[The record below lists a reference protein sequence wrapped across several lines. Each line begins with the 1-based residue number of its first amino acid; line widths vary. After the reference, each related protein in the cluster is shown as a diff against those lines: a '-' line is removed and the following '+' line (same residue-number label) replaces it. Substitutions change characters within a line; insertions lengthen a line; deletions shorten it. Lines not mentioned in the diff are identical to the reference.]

1 MAIIKRGILGG
12 FSNKI
17 GNVVGTSWKGISVMR
32 ALPQSVHNPRTGL
45 QTRQRQKFSIMS
57 KLGSGLLDSVIK
69 PYWDPKAVRMSG
81 YNLFVSENLKDQ
93 EENINLNFDAVK
105 ITKGCP
111 LSFEEGSMS
120 MNVSNQ
126 IDGHIKVS
134 SCSNIDAEEATIHVF
149 LVDDWGNVV
158 GYASG
163 RYGIGFDFQFG
174 CLPEES
180 GHIFHVYAYLE
191 DPESGDITNSVAFT
205 EDIA

>member
-17 GNVVGTSWKGISVMR
+17 GNVVGTSWKGIAVMR

-81 YNLFVSENLKDQ
+81 YNLFVSENLKAQGDETYLKLDQ
-93 EENINLNFDAVK
+93 IQ

-111 LSFEEGSMS
+111 LSLVSGRMEMLL
-120 MNVSNQ
+120 SNQ
-126 IDGHIKVS
+126 IDGNITVQP
-134 SCSNIDAEEATIHVF
+134 CSNMDVEKAKAHLF
-149 LVDDWGNVV
+149 LVSESGDVL
-158 GYASG
+158 GYEMQVCNGS
-163 RYGIGFDFQFG
+163 YDFQFR
-174 CLPEES
+174 CLPPEA
-180 GHIFHVYAYLE
+180 GAVFTVFVFLE